1 MTKRN
6 QAKSEVR
13 GPEQFLPLTPA
24 VFHILVALGD
34 GEAHGY
40 AIMQAVT
47 QKSMGTVRLGAG
59 TLYGA
64 INRLL
69 QDGLIEESE
78 ERPDP
83 EMDDS
88 RRRYYRLTD
97 FGGRVLAAETKR
109 MADLVRTARSTNAVR
124 RIKPA

>member
-6 QAKSEVR
+6 QAKSEAR
-13 GPEQFLPLTPA
+13 APEQFLPLTPA

-109 MADLVRTARSTNAVR
+109 MADLVRTARSTSAVR

>member
-1 MTKRN
+1 MALQKRL
-6 QAKSEVR
+6 KISEKP
-13 GPEQFLPLTPA
+13 PEDFLPLTPA
-24 VFHILVALGD
+24 VFHILIALGD

-40 AIMQAVT
+40 AIMQSVAER
-47 QKSMGTVRLGAG
+47 SGGSVRLGAG

-83 EMDDS
+83 SMDDA
-88 RRRYYRLTD
+88 RRRYYRLTNL
-97 FGGRVLAAETKR
+97 GGRVTAAETKR
-109 MADLVRTARSTNAVR
+109 MADLVRAARTTQVVR
-124 RIKPA
+124 KITLA

>member
-1 MTKRN
+1 MATRQK
-6 QAKSEVR
+6 QTVKA
-13 GPEQFLPLTPA
+13 PENFLPLTPA
-24 VFHILVALGD
+24 VFHILVALAD

-40 AIMQAVT
+40 AIMQAVSE
-47 QKSMGTVRLGAG
+47 KSMGAVRMGAG

-64 INRLL
+64 ISRLL

-83 EMDDS
+83 KMDDA

-97 FGGRVLAAETKR
+97 FGARILAAETKR
-109 MADLVRTARSTNAVR
+109 MADLVRAARSTSAVR

>member
-1 MTKRN
+1 MTKRKS
-6 QAKSEVR
+6 AKPGEKL
-13 GPEQFLPLTPA
+13 PETFLPLTPA
-24 VFHILVALGD
+24 VFHILIALAD

-40 AIMQAVT
+40 AIMQSVSERSLGSV
-47 QKSMGTVRLGAG
+47 KLGAG

-64 INRLL
+64 ISRLL
-69 QDGLIEESE
+69 QDQLVEESN

-83 EMDDS
+83 ESDDS

-97 FGGRVLAAETKR
+97 LGGHVLAAETKR
-109 MADLVRTARSTNAVR
+109 MADLVRAARTTNAIR

>member
-1 MTKRN
+1 MATRQK
-6 QAKSEVR
+6 QAAKN
-13 GPEQFLPLTPA
+13 PEEFLPLTPA
-24 VFHILVALGD
+24 VFHILVALAD

-40 AIMQAVT
+40 AIMQKVSER
-47 QKSMGTVRLGAG
+47 SMGTVRLGAG

-64 INRLL
+64 ISRLL
-69 QDGLIEESE
+69 QDNLVEESE

-83 EMDDS
+83 TMDDA

-97 FGGRVLAAETKR
+97 FGARVLAAETKR
-109 MADLVRTARSTNAVR
+109 MADLVRAARSTNAIR